1 MPAQILFIPRPWI
14 GLAVVLLANGAA
26 LAYNL
31 IREGER
37 TVDRLVPPG
46 WEFVEVV
53 VTPVWIVIMAALVI
67 AIWQL
72 WQPGDAM
79 LRIKAQWLGI
89 LLISIALYQPT
100 FGLSPQTGLIG
111 NIFNLI
117 LPITIGLIVYPA
129 SPVGLTTIGVMII
142 WVSVATVY
150 LVKRMQLNGLI

>member
-1 MPAQILFIPRPWI
+1 MPAQLLSVPRPWI

-31 IREGER
+31 TWQLDR
-37 TVDRLVPPG
+37 TGDRLTPPG
-46 WEFVEVV
+46 WEFVNVV
-53 VTPVWIVIMAALVI
+53 VTPVWIAIMAALVI

-72 WQPGDAM
+72 WKTGDAI
-79 LRIKAQWLGI
+79 LFIKAQWLGI
-89 LLISIALYQPT
+89 LLLSIAFYQPT

-117 LPITIGLIVYPA
+117 LPIVIGLIVYPA
-129 SPVGLTTIGVMII
+129 SPVGLATIGVMII

-150 LVKRMQLNGLI
+150 LIKLMKLNSLL